1 MLKTRFPFICA
12 STSLDTNRNF
22 ESCLSIRC
30 LAPVFLFFPRVFSF
44 AFGNFAHYDC
54 VVLLSTPLS
63 YRDKQK
69 KRVCIGLFLP
79 RNLDPSSLT
88 LGVPVVPSVCS
99 FRRRDNLLAW
109 RVFFANLHELK
120 SRIWLWEEYN
130 NFERIERLY
139 RFNQFS
145 SKFAKIFQEEWQMK
159 VCREFWYLNYL
170 SRGVHLRN
178 TPRIFLATSNLDA
191 DIYTT
196 NQNIEK
202 AWHTFLIDALWT
214 RLCSHFAHAEASDT
228 PWLQ

>member
-30 LAPVFLFFPRVFSF
+30 LAPVFLFFPRVFPS
-44 AFGNFAHYDC
+44 
-54 VVLLSTPLS
+54 PLVTLPVMIVS
-63 YRDKQK
+63 SSSALHWAIEINKKKQ
-69 KRVCIGLFLP
+69 VCIGLFLP

-88 LGVPVVPSVCS
+88 QGVPVVPSVCS

-214 RLCSHFAHAEASDT
+214 RLCSHFARAAASDT

>member
-79 RNLDPSSLT
+79 GNLDPSSLT

-145 SKFAKIFQEEWQMK
+145 SKFAKIFQEEWQM
-159 VCREFWYLNYL
+159 
-170 SRGVHLRN
+170 
-178 TPRIFLATSNLDA
+178 
-191 DIYTT
+191 
-196 NQNIEK
+196 
-202 AWHTFLIDALWT
+202 
-214 RLCSHFAHAEASDT
+214 
-228 PWLQ
+228 